1 MDGRLSL
8 QERLVI
14 LLVAAIL
21 PLAALSVWFS
31 VREMESDTQ
40 MALAQL
46 EFAAS
51 LIAAHQDQMVESTQ
65 QILSAISAMPMMT
78 SPGRKSCEK
87 YFEGLRGAY
96 PIYANIGIADLKGKS
111 ICHANGR
118 IGDFSIADRRYFQQ
132 ALAERRFVIG
142 APVVG
147 RASNRLVVPF
157 AQPAVDG
164 DRIVGVAYGGLDLVH
179 AGAKLASANLPPG
192 ARVTVTDRHGVVLMA
207 HPPGAGGEPGTSVAD
222 ATLLAAA
229 RNMSAGAGTW
239 NDAPGEPRIHAFAA
253 SRLVAG
259 EGFFAAVSIDK
270 SQVAQASF
278 ATLRHQLLAL
288 AVTLA
293 AGLAVAWWVG
303 GRVIVGPAKQILA
316 TARRLERGLLN
327 ARVPLRPG
335 QQRGEFARIGAAFNL
350 MAESLQL
357 RQRDLENELGRSRG
371 AYMVLDVVLNS
382 MQESLIAV
390 TGAGQ
395 FLMFNKAATRL
406 FPLNEPGLLPPQW
419 AERFGFYREDK
430 TTPYSSEEL
439 PLARCAR
446 GESGRLQRVFVRNR
460 LVPDGR
466 LLQCSWQPIRGE
478 SGISGGLVVFTDV
491 TELDRLQAE
500 QAARFAQVREIQ
512 RKLVEA
518 QRIGRVGNW
527 ERDLVTGWIWW
538 SNEVYELF
546 GADRRTFDHTLDA
559 FLAFVYPEDRPLL
572 QHAREAALAHGKAV
586 TVEYRVLKP
595 DGAIAWMHQI
605 AEARRDEAGDP
616 VWYGGVVQDITR
628 RKQDE
633 QSLLDSK
640 RELHDYT
647 LMLQRAAAAA
657 QAITAKPTIEETM
670 NQVADQSRL
679 VIGTHMAM
687 VSLTPR
693 DEWGK
698 DVAALSLSEKYGAW
712 REYASALDG
721 SGIYSA
727 VCESGEPLR
736 LTQPQLEAH
745 PCWGGF
751 GEHSDTHPPI
761 NGLLAVPL
769 VGRDGTRIGL
779 LQLSG
784 KEQGDF
790 TKRDEYV
797 AMELAHLASIAFE
810 NATLFTHV
818 RELNAGLEARIAERT
833 AELTRQERLFRALAE
848 QAPEVIWKTDGAGK
862 ATFLNEAW
870 YELVGGAAPD
880 WLGNGW
886 MARVHPDDLADVKRN
901 WQCSRETLQPYGGIR
916 RILAK
921 DGSSHTMRYKA
932 GPVLDDEGKV
942 AFWVGV
948 DADITELKAIEGAL
962 RSSNQELEAFSY
974 SVSHDLRAPLGAIGG
989 FSRAL
994 GTKLEG
1000 FPDERVQHY
1009 LARIQAAVDKM
1020 EQLIEAL
1027 LSLAKVARAPLHYG
1041 PVDLGALARETLE
1054 ALQMQHPLRKVTMQ
1068 VQDDLVAQGDAS
1080 LLRLVVQN
1088 LVGNA
1093 WKFTTGREDA
1103 RIEVGRLA
1111 GGSVFSIRDNGVGF
1125 DMAYA
1130 AKLFGAFQRL
1140 HTEAEFPGTGIGLAT
1155 VRRIITRHQGRVWA
1169 ESRVGEGATF
1179 FFTLSDAAPPAWLA
1193 GEGAT

>member
-1 MDGRLSL
+1 MEGRLSL

-31 VREMESDTQ
+31 VREMETETE
-40 MALAQL
+40 LAKSQL
-46 EFAAS
+46 RFAAS
-51 LIAAHQDQMVESTQ
+51 LIASHQGQMVESTKNL
-65 QILSAISAMPMMT
+65 LSAISAMPMT
-78 SPGRKSCEK
+78 RSLDRNACNK
-87 YFEGLRGAY
+87 YFEALRGIY
-96 PIYANIGIADLKGKS
+96 PIYTNLGIVDATGKGL
-111 ICHANGR
+111 CHAKSR
-118 IGDFSIADRRYFQQ
+118 IGGVNLADRAYLAT
-132 ALAERRFVIG
+132 ALAERRFVMGTPASGKIS
-142 APVVG
+142 G
-147 RASNRLVVPF
+147 RFVVPF
-157 AQPAVDG
+157 AQPVFDG
-164 DRIVGVAYGGLDLVH
+164 DKVVAVAFAALDLAH
-179 AGAKLASANLPPG
+179 ASGALSGAELPPG
-192 ARVTVTDRHGVVLMA
+192 ARVVVADRRGVVLMEY
-207 HPPGAGGEPGTSVAD
+207 PAGSGSGPRTTLAD
-222 ATLLAAA
+222 ATLLDAA
-229 RNMSAGAGTW
+229 RRMAAGAGEW
-239 NDAPGEPRIHAFAA
+239 NDPSGELRIHAFAP

-259 EGFFAAVSIDK
+259 ESFFAAVSIDK
-270 SQVAQASF
+270 GQVARASF
-278 ATLRHQLLAL
+278 ATLRNQLLAL

-303 GRVIVGPAKQILA
+303 GRVIVAPAKQILA
-316 TARRLERGLLN
+316 TARRLERGLLD
-327 ARVPLRPG
+327 ARVPLQPG
-335 QQRGEFARIGAAFNL
+335 RQRGEFARIGAAFNL

-390 TGAGQ
+390 TSAGE

-430 TTPYSSEEL
+430 TTLYGSEEL
-439 PLARCAR
+439 PLVRSAR

-460 LVPDGR
+460 LVPEGR
-466 LLQCSWQPIRGE
+466 LLKCSWQPIRGE

-527 ERDLVTGWIWW
+527 ELDLVTGRLWW

-546 GADRRTFDHTLDA
+546 GVDRRRFQHTLNA
-559 FLAFVYPEDRPLL
+559 LLECVHPEDRPLL
-572 QHAREAALAHGKAV
+572 QPARESALSHGKAV
-586 TVEYRVLKP
+586 SLEYRVVKP
-595 DGAIAWMHQI
+595 NGAIAWMHQI

-628 RKQDE
+628 HKEDE
-633 QSLLDSK
+633 QSLLDGK
-640 RELHDYT
+640 QELHGYT
-647 LMLQRAAAAA
+647 LMLQRAAGAAR
-657 QAITAKPTIEETM
+657 AITAKPTIEETM
-670 NQVADQSRL
+670 KQVAQQSRL
-679 VIGTHMAM
+679 VIGAHMAM
-687 VSLTPR
+687 VGLTRR
-693 DEWGK
+693 DECSK
-698 DVAALSLSEKYGAW
+698 IVTAMSLSDKHAKWPDYDAP
-712 REYASALDG
+712 SDG
-721 SGIYSA
+721 SGIYSV

-736 LTQPQLEAH
+736 LTQAQLESH
-745 PCWGGF
+745 PRWRGF
-751 GEHSDTHPPI
+751 GKHSGTHPPI

-769 VGRDGTRIGL
+769 VGRDGANIGV
-779 LQLSG
+779 LQISD

-790 TKRDEYV
+790 TERDEYV

-810 NATLFTHV
+810 NATLFTHI
-818 RELNAGLEARIAERT
+818 RDLNAGLEARIAERT

-848 QAPEVIWKTDGAGK
+848 QAPEVIWNTDGAGK
-862 ATFLNEAW
+862 ATFLNGAW
-870 YELVGGAAPD
+870 YELVGGAPPD

-886 MARVHPDDLADVKRN
+886 MARLHPDDLGDVKRN

-921 DGSSHTMRYKA
+921 DGSYHTMRYKA
-932 GPVLDDEGKV
+932 GPVLDDEGRV
-942 AFWVGV
+942 VFWVGV
-948 DADITELKAIEGAL
+948 DADITEQKAIEGAL

-994 GTKLEG
+994 DTKLEG

-1009 LARIQAAVDKM
+1009 LARIQAAVEKM

-1068 VQDDLVAQGDAS
+1068 VQDDLVAQGDAR
-1080 LLRLVVQN
+1080 LLRLVMQN

-1093 WKFTTGREDA
+1093 WKFTAGREDA

-1111 GGSVFSIRDNGVGF
+1111 GGSVFSIHDNGVGF

-1155 VRRIITRHQGRVWA
+1155 VRRIVTRHQGRVWA
-1169 ESRVGEGATF
+1169 ESRLGEGATF
-1179 FFTLSDAAPPAWLA
+1179 FFTLSEAAPPAWLA
-1193 GEGAT
+1193 GENAP